1 MFLSKFVHTPMEPG
15 HTGFTDPGGFVL
27 EEVLSNGL
35 GHWNDC
41 FWPLADL

>member
-1 MFLSKFVHTPMEPG
+1 MEPG
-15 HTGFTDPGGFVL
+15 HTGFTDLGGFIL

-41 FWPLADL
+41 SWPKAAPENFGFPAV